1 MSNQDEAVTT
11 RQPTTADA
19 DPAQLSL
26 SQSGTIPVIV
36 PGSQLLFRVS
46 EAMRMLATSRSEM
59 YELLRSGR
67 LRSVGRGRG
76 RRITAAALLEYVKL
90 LEHEAKK

>member
-1 MSNQDEAVTT
+1 MSNQENVTT
-11 RQPTTADA
+11 HQPATAGA
-19 DPAQLSL
+19 VSAQLSE
-26 SQSGTIPVIV
+26 SRVGAVPVIV

-76 RRITAAALLEYVKL
+76 RRITASALLEYVEL

>member
-1 MSNQDEAVTT
+1 
-11 RQPTTADA
+11 
-19 DPAQLSL
+19 
-26 SQSGTIPVIV
+26 
-36 PGSQLLFRVS
+36 
-46 EAMRMLATSRSEM
+46 MRMLATSRSEM

-76 RRITAAALLEYVKL
+76 RRITASALLEYVDL

>member
-1 MSNQDEAVTT
+1 MSNQDEVVTA
-11 RQPTTADA
+11 RQPSADGA
-19 DPAQLSL
+19 PTQLPL
-26 SQSGTIPVIV
+26 SQAGTIPVIV

-59 YELLRSGR
+59 YELLRTGR

-76 RRITAAALLEYVKL
+76 RRITASALLEYVDL
-90 LEHEAKK
+90 LEHEANK

>member
-1 MSNQDEAVTT
+1 MSNQDEAVATGQ
-11 RQPTTADA
+11 RRTADA
-19 DPAQLSL
+19 GATQLSP
-26 SQSGTIPVIV
+26 SRPGTIPVIV

-76 RRITAAALLEYVKL
+76 RRITASALLEYVDL